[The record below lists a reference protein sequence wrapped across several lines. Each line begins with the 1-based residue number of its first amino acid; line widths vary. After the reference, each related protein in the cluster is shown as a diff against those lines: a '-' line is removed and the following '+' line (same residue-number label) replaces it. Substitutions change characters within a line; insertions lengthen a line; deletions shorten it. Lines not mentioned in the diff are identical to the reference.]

1 MERILALDD
10 IDAAGVAFGPR
21 LIALAHHAFEQAM
34 ADAGA
39 PLPDLLRDGRWAMPL
54 VRIESTFTAP
64 LRHGDRVGWTVR
76 LERLGDTSATLRIDA
91 TTAAGP
97 AYAVTQVHVCLDR
110 TTGRPAPWPVP
121 LRTALERLAD

>member
-39 PLPDLLRDGRWAMPL
+39 PLPDLLREGRWAMPL
-54 VRIESTFTAP
+54 VRIDTVFTAP

-91 TTAAGP
+91 ATGTGP
-97 AYAVTQVHVCLDR
+97 AYSVTQVHVCLDR

-121 LRTALERLAD
+121 LRAALERLTG